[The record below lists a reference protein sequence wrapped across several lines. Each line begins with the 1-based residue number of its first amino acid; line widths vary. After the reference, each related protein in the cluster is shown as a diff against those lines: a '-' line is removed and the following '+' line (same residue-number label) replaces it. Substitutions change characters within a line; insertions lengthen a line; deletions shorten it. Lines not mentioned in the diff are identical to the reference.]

1 MPTDR
6 LAGLA
11 GALEALRTTR
21 TGAERAPLDDLARDL
36 AAATGRAPVALTA
49 RRDLL
54 RELVVVAIDE
64 AGEALGGRCTRLLRG
79 DGSGAEVRAGVAELR
94 GLLDLLDAV
103 ER

>member
-11 GALEALRTTR
+11 GALEALQTSR

-36 AAATGRAPVALTA
+36 AAATGQAPVALTA
-49 RRDLL
+49 GRNLL
-54 RELVVVAIDE
+54 RELLVVAIDE
-64 AGEALGGRCTRLLRG
+64 AGEVLGGRCARLLRG
-79 DGSGAEVRAGVAELR
+79 EGSGGDVRAGLAELS

>member
-6 LAGLA
+6 LAGLV
-11 GALEALRTTR
+11 GALETLRATR

-36 AAATGRAPVALTA
+36 AAATGPAPVALTA

-54 RELVVVAIDE
+54 RELLVVAIDE

-79 DGSGAEVRAGVAELR
+79 DGSGAEVRAGVAAMS